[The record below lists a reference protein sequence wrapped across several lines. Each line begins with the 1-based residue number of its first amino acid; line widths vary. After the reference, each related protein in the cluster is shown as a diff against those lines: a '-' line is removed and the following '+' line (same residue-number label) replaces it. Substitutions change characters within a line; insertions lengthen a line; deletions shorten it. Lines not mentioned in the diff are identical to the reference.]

1 MIAWVVSKRLL
12 SYAFRYENE
21 IRQSGLEKHKNT
33 VEKCHT
39 FAPPVNGNSR
49 YCPYIWVILIWL
61 LPLDIPDLNVMKDL
75 I

>member
-21 IRQSGLEKHKNT
+21 IRQSGLEKQKNT

-39 FAPPVNGNSR
+39 FAPPMNGNSR
-49 YCPYIWVILIWL
+49 YSPY
-61 LPLDIPDLNVMKDL
+61 K
-75 I
+75 

>member
-1 MIAWVVSKRLL
+1 MIVWVVSKRLL

-21 IRQSGLEKHKNT
+21 IRQSWLEKQKNT

-49 YCPYIWVILIWL
+49 YCPYTL
-61 LPLDIPDLNVMKDL
+61 LEKTQFYLHYVETIVVY
-75 I
+75 